1 MFRLAYFDGFG
12 GLYIDSL
19 LALRTAL
26 HEGRL
31 SGLIMDGAKACAGFS
46 AAAHIGF
53 TNKHLISLSMLYSYP
68 VQREESKHKAVCA
81 KNDLASF

>member
-19 LALRTAL
+19 LALRTAS
-26 HEGRL
+26 HEVWL
-31 SGLIMDGAKACAGFS
+31 SCLIMDGSKACAGFS

-53 TNKHLISLSMLYSYP
+53 TNKHLISLSILYSYR
-68 VQREESKHKAVCA
+68 VQREESRSKGSLRK
-81 KNDLASF
+81 K